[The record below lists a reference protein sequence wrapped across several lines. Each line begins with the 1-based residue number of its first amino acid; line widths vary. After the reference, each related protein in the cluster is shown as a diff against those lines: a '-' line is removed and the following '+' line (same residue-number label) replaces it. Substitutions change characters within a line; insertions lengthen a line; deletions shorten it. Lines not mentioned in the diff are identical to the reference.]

1 MRLALLGDIA
11 LFGVFSIK
19 ERPEVIHCLSEIITY
34 LSDFDYV
41 VGNLETPFSLN
52 KRTRGAKS
60 AYLCSDLRNVEILKH
75 LGINAVSLANNHMFD
90 YGHEGYE
97 TTKKVLAEAGIDFF
111 GAEGKELYV
120 ELEGNRLAFSGF
132 CCYSTNPLQCVNYG
146 EYGVNAYDIERV
158 KDVIERNHRNGFM
171 NIVAVHAGLEHV
183 NYPSI
188 DHIRAA
194 RLLAEVCPY
203 IYYGHHPHVVQGVEV
218 YKDSLIAHSL
228 GNFCFDDVYN
238 GISNTPLV
246 SLSENNRTGMILDLT
261 IQQNKIVDWK
271 EQLIYIQEDGV
282 IRLIEDEET
291 LLDYNSHLEK
301 CEKNV
306 DDYLLLREQI
316 IGKRIAERKKG
327 RDSRW
332 YLARLRLR
340 YARLLWNIQQNTKL
354 YNKCV
359 KAQIS

>member
-1 MRLALLGDIA
+1 MKLALIGDIA
-11 LFGVFSIK
+11 LFGKMSLDENPHIK
-19 ERPEVIHCLSEIITY
+19 NKLSEVAAF
-34 LSDFDYV
+34 LGGFDYV
-41 VGNLETPFSLN
+41 VGNMETPFSLEKKTN
-52 KRTRGAKS
+52 GAKS
-60 AYLCSDLRNVEILKH
+60 AYLCSDIQNVEILKH
-75 LGINAVSLANNHMFD
+75 IGINAVSLANNHMFD

-97 TTKKVLAEAGIDFF
+97 TTKKVLKEAGIDFF

-120 ELEGNRLAFSGF
+120 EIQDNRLAFSGF

-146 EYGVNAYDIERV
+146 EYGVNAYDIEKV
-158 KDVIERNHRNGFM
+158 KEVIERNHRAGLM
-171 NIVAVHAGLEHV
+171 NVVAVHAGLEHV
-183 NYPSI
+183 NYPSM

-194 RLLAEVCPY
+194 RLLTEVCPY

-246 SLSENNRTGMILDLT
+246 LLSENNRTGMILDLT
-261 IQQNKIVDWK
+261 IEQNIIVDWK

-306 DDYLLLREQI
+306 DDYLLLRERI
-316 IGKRIAERKKG
+316 IGNRIAERKKS
-327 RDSRW
+327 RDFRW
-332 YLARLRLR
+332 YLARLRPR
-340 YARLLWNIQQNTKL
+340 YARLLWNIHQNVKL

>member
-1 MRLALLGDIA
+1 MKLALIGDIA
-11 LFGVFSIK
+11 LFGKMSLDENPHIK
-19 ERPEVIHCLSEIITY
+19 NNLSEVAAF
-34 LSDFDYV
+34 LGGFDYV
-41 VGNLETPFSLN
+41 VGNMETPFSL
-52 KRTRGAKS
+52 KKKAKGAKS
-60 AYLCSDLRNVEILKH
+60 AYLCSDIQNVEIIKY

-97 TTKKVLAEAGIDFF
+97 TTKNVLTETGIDFF
-111 GAEGKELYV
+111 GAEGKELYL
-120 ELEGNRLAFSGF
+120 ELNGNRFAFSGF
-132 CCYSTNPLQCVNYG
+132 CCYSTNPLQCVNCG
-146 EYGVNAYDIERV
+146 EYGVNAYDIEKV
-158 KDVIERNHRNGFM
+158 KGVIERNHRNGFM
-171 NIVAVHAGLEHV
+171 NIVSVHAGIEHV

-194 RLLAEVCPY
+194 RLLAGICPY

-218 YKDSLIAHSL
+218 YRNSLIAHSL

-306 DDYLLLREQI
+306 DEYLLLRERI
-316 IGKRIAERKKG
+316 IENRIAERKKC

-332 YLARLRLR
+332 YLDRLRPR
-340 YARLLWNIQQNTKL
+340 YARLLWNIHQNVKL

>member
-1 MRLALLGDIA
+1 
-11 LFGVFSIK
+11 
-19 ERPEVIHCLSEIITY
+19 
-34 LSDFDYV
+34 
-41 VGNLETPFSLN
+41 
-52 KRTRGAKS
+52 
-60 AYLCSDLRNVEILKH
+60 
-75 LGINAVSLANNHMFD
+75 
-90 YGHEGYE
+90 
-97 TTKKVLAEAGIDFF
+97 
-111 GAEGKELYV
+111 
-120 ELEGNRLAFSGF
+120 
-132 CCYSTNPLQCVNYG
+132 
-146 EYGVNAYDIERV
+146 
-158 KDVIERNHRNGFM
+158 
-171 NIVAVHAGLEHV
+171 
-183 NYPSI
+183 
-188 DHIRAA
+188 
-194 RLLAEVCPY
+194 
-203 IYYGHHPHVVQGVEV
+203 
-218 YKDSLIAHSL
+218 
-228 GNFCFDDVYN
+228 
-238 GISNTPLV
+238 
-246 SLSENNRTGMILDLT
+246 MILDLT

>member
-11 LFGVFSIK
+11 LYGVFSIK
-19 ERPEVIHCLSEIITY
+19 ERIEAIHKLSDIVSY

-52 KRTRGAKS
+52 KKTKGAKS
-60 AYLCSDLRNVEILKH
+60 AYLCSDIQNVEILKL

-97 TTKKVLAEAGIDFF
+97 TTKKVLTEASIDFF

-120 ELEGNRLAFSGF
+120 EFEDNRLAFSGF
-132 CCYSTNPLQCVNYG
+132 CCYSTNPLQCVNCG
-146 EYGVNAYDIERV
+146 EYGVNAYDIEKV
-158 KDVIERNHRNGFM
+158 KDVIERNHRDGFM
-171 NIVAVHAGLEHV
+171 NIVAVHAGIEHV

-194 RLLAEVCPY
+194 RLLAGVCPY

-218 YKDSLIAHSL
+218 YKNSLIAHSL

-282 IRLIEDEET
+282 IRLIEDEKT
-291 LLDYNSHLEK
+291 LLEYNCHLEK

-306 DDYLLLREQI
+306 DEYLLLRERI
-316 IGKRIAERKKG
+316 IGNRIAERKKG

-332 YLARLRLR
+332 YLTRLKPR
-340 YARLLWNIQQNTKL
+340 YARLLWNIHQNVKL

-359 KAQIS
+359 KTQIS